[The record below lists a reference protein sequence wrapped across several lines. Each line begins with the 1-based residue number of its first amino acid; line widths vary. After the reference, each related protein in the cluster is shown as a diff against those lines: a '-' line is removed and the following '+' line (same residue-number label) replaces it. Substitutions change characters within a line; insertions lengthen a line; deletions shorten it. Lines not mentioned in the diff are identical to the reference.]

1 MTYINKECILSFRY
15 NQRRDTRMDDF
26 KKYLQYQK
34 ELTEA
39 KIDIIDRFQKSVAKP
54 RKRTSQIDIVRHIL
68 KAEGRPLHVSDIITI
83 ARRDFQVE
91 LEKDSIVSAIL
102 KKVNAGKMF
111 VKTAPNTFAV
121 KEEGA

>member
-1 MTYINKECILSFRY
+1 
-15 NQRRDTRMDDF
+15 MDDF

-39 KIDIIDRFQKSVAKP
+39 KLDIIDRFQERVNAKP

-68 KAEGRPLHVSDIITI
+68 KAAGRSLHVSEIITI
-83 ARRDFQVE
+83 AKRDFQVE
-91 LEKDSIVSAIL
+91 LEKDSTVSAIL

-121 KEEGA
+121 KEQFREKEEGA

>member
-1 MTYINKECILSFRY
+1 
-15 NQRRDTRMDDF
+15 MDDF
-26 KKYLQYQK
+26 KKYIQYQK
-34 ELTEA
+34 EVTEA
-39 KIDIIDRFQKSVAKP
+39 TLDIINSFQKSVAAKTK
-54 RKRTSQIDIVRHIL
+54 KRTSQIDIVRSIL
-68 KAEGRPLHVSDIITI
+68 MAAGSPLHVSDIITI

-111 VKTAPNTFAV
+111 VRTAPNTFAI

>member
-1 MTYINKECILSFRY
+1 MAAGS
-15 NQRRDTRMDDF
+15 
-26 KKYLQYQK
+26 
-34 ELTEA
+34 
-39 KIDIIDRFQKSVAKP
+39 
-54 RKRTSQIDIVRHIL
+54 
-68 KAEGRPLHVSDIITI
+68 PLHVSDIITI

-111 VKTAPNTFAV
+111 VRTAPNTFAI

>member
-1 MTYINKECILSFRY
+1 
-15 NQRRDTRMDDF
+15 MDDF

-39 KIDIIDRFQKSVAKP
+39 KFDIIGRFQKSVVAKP
-54 RKRTSQIDIVRHIL
+54 KKRTSQIDIVRQIL
-68 KAEGRPLHVSDIITI
+68 KAAGSQLHVSDIITI

-102 KKVNAGKMF
+102 KKVKAGKMF
-111 VKTAPNTFAV
+111 VKTAPNTFDL

>member
-1 MTYINKECILSFRY
+1 
-15 NQRRDTRMDDF
+15 MDDF

-39 KIDIIDRFQKSVAKP
+39 NLDVIDRFQKSVTAKP
-54 RKRTSQIDIVRHIL
+54 KKRTSQIDIVRHML
-68 KAEGRPLHVSDIITI
+68 KAAGRPLHVSEIIAI
-83 ARRDFQVE
+83 ARRDFHVE

-102 KKVNAGKMF
+102 KKVKAGKMF
-111 VKTAPNTFAV
+111 VKTAPNTFAL